1 MTYSESAEGITISK
15 ARAMQELRN
24 HGCVMD
30 AQTEAE
36 FVAECGD
43 KAEYLASDVLAFLG
57 Y

>member
-15 ARAMQELRN
+15 ARAMLELKK